1 MSTKL
6 SLPVLPL
13 DDTVVLPTMV
23 VPLDI
28 SSSEA
33 RASIEA
39 AQMSAE
45 APLGSEKGPQVL
57 LVPRLGGKYAPVG
70 TLAAVEQV
78 GRLPSGEQAAVV
90 RGLKLFHHRGSD
102 VLVFHILDPD
112 EIDFPFDRATR
123 FEDLETSE
131 EVMAVPGVV
140 REHYLKAITS
150 LVERYRRELG
160 GAGIDYQLLNTK
172 EPLELG
178 LMKYLSTRARG

>member
-70 TLAAVEQV
+70 TLAA
-78 GRLPSGEQAAVV
+78 GTSASSAA
-90 RGLKLFHHRGSD
+90 S
-102 VLVFHILDPD
+102 
-112 EIDFPFDRATR
+112 
-123 FEDLETSE
+123 
-131 EVMAVPGVV
+131 
-140 REHYLKAITS
+140 S
-150 LVERYRRELG
+150 LVVSARSPRKASTIRSRTGCSRRSAVAMRPTVTGLFSELRTL
-160 GAGIDYQLLNTK
+160 AVLR
-172 EPLELG
+172 
-178 LMKYLSTRARG
+178 S